1 MGLSFCNF
9 DFAGCGNSEG
19 NSISF
24 GANEKHDILCVMDG
38 LQERYAVSRVV
49 LWGRSMGAASAIKY
63 CELVESFQVSSQ
75 QLVIGVI
82 LDSCYKSF
90 DKLAVEIGNR
100 HSELPEFL
108 IKMGYLF
115 IRGTLE
121 EMGKFKVEELELE
134 EIVGNLEMPML
145 FFTSNEDV
153 TVHSH
158 HSLSL
163 FDRCNHNK
171 KKLTY
176 IKGLHNESRDSNY
189 LKEVK
194 HFIEEVIIEAKGR
207 RFSKF

>member
-1 MGLSFCNF
+1 
-9 DFAGCGNSEG
+9 
-19 NSISF
+19 
-24 GANEKHDILCVMDG
+24 MDG
-38 LQERYAVSRVV
+38 LLERYGVTRVV

-63 CELVESFQVSSQ
+63 CELVETFQVSSQ
-75 QLVIGVI
+75 QEVIGVI

-108 IKMGYLF
+108 IKMGYIF

-134 EIVGNLEMPML
+134 EIVRTLDVPML

-158 HSLSL
+158 HSISL
-163 FDRCNHNK
+163 FDNCSHSK
-171 KKLTY
+171 KKLAY

-189 LKEVK
+189 LKDVRN
-194 HFIEEVIIEAKGR
+194 FIEEVIVEAKGKKSN
-207 RFSKF
+207 RF